1 MSRARPLVLAS
12 LALAAA
18 CSDLAIEPAVDRITT
33 PIASPSFTNDI
44 EPILQETCASANACH
59 SGPNAQKGLRLD
71 AGFAYGNLV
80 NVASTF
86 DPNLMRV
93 MPAFPDSSFFYLVMS
108 EDLVTRRGYYR
119 MPVTEY
125 PMPAAVRQTIRNWI
139 LDGAPDN

>member
-1 MSRARPLVLAS
+1 MNRTRLPVLAV
-12 LALAAA
+12 LALVAA
-18 CSDLAIEPAVDRITT
+18 CSDLTMQPAANRITT

-44 EPILQETCASANACH
+44 EPILVETCASANACH
-59 SGPNAQKGLRLD
+59 SGASSQKGLRLD
-71 AGFAYGNLV
+71 AGFAYANLV

-125 PMPAAVRQTIRNWI
+125 PMPAAVQQTIRNWI
-139 LDGAPDN
+139 LNGAPNN